1 MAQELGRC
9 MSPSTVLNQLPRA
22 GSSASL
28 KPEATNK
35 QMAKFLTGFRR
46 FQKTYFG
53 DNSELFDSLKKGQS
67 PKTLLIACCDSR
79 VDPAI
84 VTDCDPG
91 DLFVVRNVA
100 NLVAPYNPDQGHHG
114 VSAALEFAV
123 KGLKVNNIIV
133 MGHTKCGGIAALMR
147 GITDSDETEFL
158 GPWMTIAEKART
170 KVLKHFSHKD
180 MDTQCRACEHASILL
195 SLENLVSYPWVREKL
210 MNETISIH
218 GWYFDFEDGEL
229 LALNPDTL
237 VFEPLVEMNDSRL
250 NGLDILGGKEKE
262 ATEHESFA

>member
-1 MAQELGRC
+1 
-9 MSPSTVLNQLPRA
+9 
-22 GSSASL
+22 
-28 KPEATNK
+28 
-35 QMAKFLTGFRR
+35 
-46 FQKTYFG
+46 
-53 DNSELFDSLKKGQS
+53 
-67 PKTLLIACCDSR
+67 

-84 VTDCDPG
+84 ITDCEPG

-100 NLVAPYNPDQGHHG
+100 NLVAPYNPDGSHHG

-147 GITDSDETEFL
+147 GISDSNETEFL
-158 GPWMTIAEKART
+158 GPWMKIAEKARN
-170 KVLKHFSHKD
+170 KVLKHFSHKE
-180 MDTQCRACEHASILL
+180 MDIQNRACEHASILL

-210 MNETISIH
+210 MNESISIH

-237 VFEPLVEMNDSRL
+237 VFEPLVEADESKLAGL
-250 NGLDILGGKEKE
+250 NILGKENSTVE
-262 ATEHESFA
+262 EHEDFSSGMKQTDQIK

>member
-1 MAQELGRC
+1 MLI
-9 MSPSTVLNQLPRA
+9 
-22 GSSASL
+22 ASI
-28 KPEATNK
+28 KPEINNK
-35 QMAKFLTGFRR
+35 QMSKFLSGFRR

-53 DNSELFDSLKKGQS
+53 DNSDLYDSLKNGQS

-84 VTDCDPG
+84 ITDCEPG

-100 NLVAPYNPDQGHHG
+100 NLVAPYNPDKSHHG

-158 GPWMTIAEKART
+158 GPWMTIAEKARQ
-170 KVLKHFSHKD
+170 KVLKHFGHKE
-180 MDTQCRACEHASILL
+180 MDIQNRACEHASILL

-210 MNETISIH
+210 MNETITIH

-229 LALNPDTL
+229 LALNPETL
-237 VFEPLVEMNDSRL
+237 VFEPLVEADESRVSL
-250 NGLDILGGKEKE
+250 NMLAKEKGGHVE
-262 ATEHESFA
+262 EHESFK